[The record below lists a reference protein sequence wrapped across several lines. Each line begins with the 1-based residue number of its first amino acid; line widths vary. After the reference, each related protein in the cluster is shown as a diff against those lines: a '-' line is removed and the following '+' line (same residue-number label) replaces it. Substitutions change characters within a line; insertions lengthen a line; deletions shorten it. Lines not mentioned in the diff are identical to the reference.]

1 MDAQPRLVEVGL
13 RMLEQRWRVLGKA
26 EPPGDDVVA
35 KISEQI
41 ALARAPWSVALT
53 ILSPYPE
60 IVTILQDLYPQVL
73 PYLIKGYENSAVHHI
88 AYAVSFMARIAL
100 AELPQHEVKPGVI
113 AVLLHDIG
121 SGDSFLPKVT
131 EEMIEKALESE
142 QDGLRV
148 EGIRYRREHMDEGVR
163 ISRRLLETYRAEHPN
178 ALEDGDVD
186 VILDIVGTHD
196 DCKIPLMET
205 TVNKKWLLRPT
216 REDWIKQCGW
226 EADALWMLCPAGILI
241 DMEREHEEDTPE
253 NRKAKFAFNLG
264 LHRSIV
270 ELYPEAY
277 SQHEMEQFGFRDGL
291 LYRSATGYEMA
302 MEFKRQV
309 EAL

>member
-1 MDAQPRLVEVGL
+1 MPL
-13 RMLEQRWRVLGKA
+13 RMLEQRWRVLGKT

-41 ALARAPWSVALT
+41 ALARAPWSDALT

-113 AVLLHDIG
+113 AALLHDIG

-131 EEMIEKALESE
+131 EEMIEKAPESE

-148 EGIRYRREHMDEGVR
+148 KGIRYRREHMDEGVR
-163 ISRRLLETYRAEHPN
+163 ISRRLLETQPGRGLRRQN
-178 ALEDGDVD
+178 AD
-186 VILDIVGTHD
+186 
-196 DCKIPLMET
+196 
-205 TVNKKWLLRPT
+205 
-216 REDWIKQCGW
+216 
-226 EADALWMLCPAGILI
+226 
-241 DMEREHEEDTPE
+241 
-253 NRKAKFAFNLG
+253 
-264 LHRSIV
+264 
-270 ELYPEAY
+270 
-277 SQHEMEQFGFRDGL
+277 
-291 LYRSATGYEMA
+291 
-302 MEFKRQV
+302 
-309 EAL
+309 